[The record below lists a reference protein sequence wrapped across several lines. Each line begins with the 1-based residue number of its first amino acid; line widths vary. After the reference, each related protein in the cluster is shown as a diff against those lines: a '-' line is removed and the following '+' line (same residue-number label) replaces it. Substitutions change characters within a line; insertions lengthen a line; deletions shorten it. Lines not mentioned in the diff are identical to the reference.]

1 MIIDL
6 SIPKLFINNK
16 VDEVIFN
23 AKMKGYSLNR
33 YQTAGIITAA
43 MILGCSE
50 NAMAY
55 EGTVVLNESLS
66 KNIYPVIFA
75 FIDTIKSCTISD
87 FKYFAM
93 YLNNI
98 RE

>member
-6 SIPKLFINNK
+6 SIPRLFINNK
-16 VDEVIFN
+16 IDEVIFN
-23 AKMKGYSLNR
+23 AEMKGYSLNR
-33 YQTAGIITAA
+33 YQTAGIMTAA
-43 MILGCSE
+43 MLLGCTK

-55 EGTVVLNESLS
+55 EETVELNESLS
-66 KNIYPVIFA
+66 KNMYPVIFA

-87 FKYFAM
+87 FKNIIR

-98 RE
+98 

>member
-6 SIPKLFINNK
+6 SIPRLFIDNK
-16 VDEVIFN
+16 IDEIIFN
-23 AKMKGYSLNR
+23 AKMKGYGLNR
-33 YQTAGIITAA
+33 YQIAGIIVAA

-50 NAMAY
+50 NALAY
-55 EGTVVLNESLS
+55 EGTNEMDESLS
-66 KNIYPVIFA
+66 NNIYPVIFA

-87 FKYFAM
+87 FKNFAM

-98 RE
+98 RK